1 MGLPSWRAVVAGA
14 AARIARG
21 VRIAKAK
28 VRATAATVDKI
39 CVVCGVAPVLVVPGQ
54 APSSVGEAANNT
66 PLGRFST
73 CPACGRSSAG
83 RR

>member
-14 AARIARG
+14 VARIARE

-28 VRATAATVDKI
+28 TRATAATAEQP
-39 CVVCGVAPVLVVPGQ
+39 CAVCGMGLVPVVPGQ
-54 APSSVGEAANNT
+54 VPVSVREAENCTPSGGIS
-66 PLGRFST
+66 P

-83 RR
+83 GR